1 MRNKKKNIILLIVL
15 GILFLVLAVIG
26 VFLIKNAT
34 EKKAYRAHLN
44 EGQKYLEELKYEEA
58 VASFEFAIEKDPKS
72 ENAYIGIFQARD
84 AQGEYLMAAEILQKG
99 YANTRSDRIDLLLAN
114 YLEKHPSGSDGEQ
127 STETAG
133 GIELLAEESQ
143 KITINTAFMQKIANY
158 TYQDYQ
164 REFGN
169 CVSHEMKSGVLE
181 IKHAKLAGTFY
192 YRDIDEEDNSID
204 VKSSFPYKDAKPAY
218 IRLDNV
224 ELLFRGFG
232 SGITY
237 TRLREIARGQ
247 VECTDNEK
255 NEKKEEGITIVKFSY
270 KECGIQIQSD
280 KDGNI
285 IKSAAWNKIIP
296 PRPDREAEK
305 GVYQGVIV
313 DATTGQG
320 LQGAD
325 VRFMPRDRSQETV
338 RVQSDGEGAYKAEL
352 PEGTY
357 DVEVSKEGFIQDSF
371 DLEITAE
378 EQQSGD
384 SFPLSPKLA
393 QGEIRIVLTWGAYP
407 TDLDSHLDGTTT
419 DGHSVYVYFA
429 RSISR
434 YGNSTAA
441 QLDVDDRNG
450 YGPETTTIYADGSY
464 RFRVNDFTR
473 SGEISASGAEVK
485 IYLPDQSQPTVFQVP
500 DGVGNLWDV
509 CQIENGKI
517 TPINSIE

>member
-1 MRNKKKNIILLIVL
+1 MRNKKRNIILLIILV
-15 GILFLVLAVIG
+15 ILFLVLAVTG
-26 VFLIKNAT
+26 VLLIKNTT
-34 EKKAYRAHLN
+34 EKKAYRAHLDT
-44 EGQKYLEELKYEEA
+44 GQKYLEEMKYEEA
-58 VASFEFAIEKDPKS
+58 VASFEFALEKNPQS

-84 AQGEYLMAAEILQKG
+84 AQGEYLMATEILQKG

-114 YLEKHPSGSDGEQ
+114 YLEKHPSGSNGEQ

-143 KITINTAFMQKIANY
+143 SVTINTAFMQKIANY

-164 REFGN
+164 REFGS
-169 CVSHEMKSGVLE
+169 CVSHEMKSGILE

-192 YRDIDEEDNSID
+192 YRNMDGEDDSID
-204 VKSSFPYKDAKPAY
+204 IKSGFPHKEAKPAY

-224 ELLFRGFG
+224 ELLFRDFE

-237 TRLREIARGQ
+237 SRLREIAGGQ

-255 NEKKEEGITIVKFSY
+255 EEAAAIVKFVY
-270 KECGIQIQSD
+270 KECGIQIESD

-296 PRPDREAEK
+296 PRPDKEAEK

-320 LQGAD
+320 LEGAD
-325 VRFMPRDRSQETV
+325 VSFTSHDRSQETI
-338 RVQSDGEGAYKAEL
+338 RVQSDHEGAYEAEL
-352 PEGTY
+352 PEGIY

-371 DLEITAE
+371 DLEIKAE

-407 TDLDSHLDGTTT
+407 TDLDSHLDGTTA

-441 QLDVDDRNG
+441 ELDVDDRNG
-450 YGPETTTIYADGSY
+450 YGPETTTIYTDGSY
-464 RFRVNDFTR
+464 QFRVHDFTR
-473 SGEISASGAEVK
+473 SGEISSSGAEVK
-485 IYLPDQSQPTVFQVP
+485 IYLPDQAQPTVFQVP
-500 DGVGNLWDV
+500 DGVGNWWDV
-509 CQIENGKI
+509 CWIENGKI
-517 TPINSIE
+517 TPINSIEEDD